1 MKLKATKKQIR
12 ENAGLILSIGYC
24 GLQSL
29 LNCKSPF
36 SYSCGIYGW
45 SCDYYDIDGVVIS
58 TGYAPIGVTV
68 MYDIVKNYEA
78 MAEKIR
84 SYYNM
89 PYEQRVS
96 ELDKLIH
103 DFIMEAK
110 ENIK

>member
-1 MKLKATKKQIR
+1 MKLKATKKQIK

-24 GLQSL
+24 NLQSL
-29 LNCKSPF
+29 LNCKSRF
-36 SYSCGIYGW
+36 AYSCGQNGW
-45 SCDYYDIDGVVIS
+45 SCDYYDINGVVIS
-58 TGYAPIGVTV
+58 TGYAPIGTPVK
-68 MYDIVKNYEA
+68 YDIVKQYES

-84 SYYNM
+84 YDYNM

-110 ENIK
+110 ENLK